1 MLIIMSFLFSKQEAE
16 ALETE
21 LLEDYRFGKQQL
33 IEILG
38 HSCAMAVT
46 KVCMV
51 RGILSHIVT
60 ALCGVNVRT
69 PRGAQ

>member
-1 MLIIMSFLFSKQEAE
+1 MFFFPSKQEAE

-21 LLEDYRFGKQQL
+21 LLEDYRFGKQQF

-46 KVCMV
+46 KVCCVDKTKQMCFHT
-51 RGILSHIVT
+51 IFK
-60 ALCGVNVRT
+60 
-69 PRGAQ
+69 